1 MEGDS
6 TLQQQTRRVTFLE
19 IDAAAGPAA
28 SSSAMSSEALL
39 SHKSD
44 RPTDGDAQIPIL
56 VAEQLNGSGGPAHR
70 AKSTKVCC
78 MHGRDLVNSS
88 PF

>member
-6 TLQQQTRRVTFLE
+6 DVHQQTRRVTFLE

-39 SHKSD
+39 SHKRD
-44 RPTDGDAQIPIL
+44 RPADGDTQIPIL
-56 VAEQLNGSGGPAHR
+56 VAEQLNGSGPGHR
-70 AKSTKVCC
+70 AKSSKVCC
-78 MHGRDLVNSS
+78 MHGMTV
-88 PF
+88 

>member
-6 TLQQQTRRVTFLE
+6 DLHQQTRRVTFLE

-28 SSSAMSSEALL
+28 SSSVMSSEALL
-39 SHKSD
+39 SHKRD
-44 RPTDGDAQIPIL
+44 RPADGDAQIPIL
-56 VAEQLNGSGGPAHR
+56 VAEQLNGSALGHR

-78 MHGRDLVNSS
+78 VHGMTM
-88 PF
+88 